1 MYSRS
6 SRIKRTRNKYSGSP
20 TKKSN
25 SRSRSRKNISKSNSK
40 STNNRSNSRIISV
53 SDNKD
58 FIWSENRNYLYDTY
72 DNKLLYIEHS
82 LPVPS
87 FLVILKKIK
96 IPKLYIEY
104 HSDKIYNVCQFFG
117 KKFKN
122 DCLMF
127 AECVTTDDFTYR
139 EDDSFLK
146 EKTTGET
153 FGNSDKENI
162 EIAKTVSK
170 DYYYDFYSVNPDIGE
185 SYAIISHDIKDKK
198 MPYHI
203 AYVLAKDG
211 ISNITI
217 EADSG
222 DKLKFPKFGIYDVK
236 FHETLSTRR
245 SVKTSHVMVNN
256 TFHDTYKKYFKNS
269 TTLVLTPK

>member
-6 SRIKRTRNKYSGSP
+6 TRIKRSRNKYSGSP
-20 TKKSN
+20 SKKSSKSRSRKNRSN
-25 SRSRSRKNISKSNSK
+25 SRSRSRSKS
-40 STNNRSNSRIISV
+40 SRNSV
-53 SDNKD
+53 SANKD
-58 FIWSENRNYLYDTY
+58 FIWSENRNYLFDTH
-72 DNKLLYIEHS
+72 DNKLLYIEQS

-87 FLVILKKIK
+87 FLSILNKIK
-96 IPKLYIEY
+96 IPKSYIEY
-104 HSDKIYNVCQFFG
+104 DSDKIYNVCQFFG

-127 AECVTTDDFTYR
+127 AECMTTGNFTYR

-162 EIAKTVSK
+162 QIAKKVSK

-222 DKLKFPKFGIYDVK
+222 DKLKLPKFGIYDVK
-236 FHETLSTRR
+236 FPETLSTRR
-245 SVKTSHVMVNN
+245 SVKTSHKNIVNN
-256 TFHDTYKKYFKNS
+256 TFHDWYKGYFKKS
-269 TTLVLTPK
+269 TTLVLVPK

>member
-6 SRIKRTRNKYSGSP
+6 TRIKRTRNKYSGSP
-20 TKKSN
+20 SKKSRSK
-25 SRSRSRKNISKSNSK
+25 SRSKSSSK
-40 STNNRSNSRIISV
+40 IISV
-53 SDNKD
+53 SVNKD
-58 FIWSENRNYLYDTY
+58 FIWSENRNYLFDKH
-72 DNKLLYIEHS
+72 DNKLLYIEQS

-87 FLVILKKIK
+87 FLSILNKIK
-96 IPKLYIEY
+96 IPKSYIEY
-104 HSDKIYNVCQFFG
+104 DSDKIYNVCQFFG

-127 AECVTTDDFTYR
+127 AECVTTGDFTYR
-139 EDDSFLK
+139 DDDSFLK

-162 EIAKTVSK
+162 QIAKKVSK

-217 EADSG
+217 EADSS
-222 DKLKFPKFGIYDVK
+222 DKLKLPKFCIYDVK
-236 FHETLSTRR
+236 FPETLSTRR
-245 SVKTSHVMVNN
+245 GVKTSHKNIVNN
-256 TFHDTYKKYFKNS
+256 TFHDWYKGYFKKS

>member
-1 MYSRS
+1 MYSLS
-6 SRIKRTRNKYSGSP
+6 SRIKRSRNKYSGSP
-20 TKKSN
+20 SKKSSKSRSRSN
-25 SRSRSRKNISKSNSK
+25 SRSSK
-40 STNNRSNSRIISV
+40 IISV
-53 SDNKD
+53 SANKD

-72 DNKLLYIEHS
+72 DNSILYIEQS

-96 IPKLYIEY
+96 VPKSYIEY
-104 HSDKIYNVCQFFG
+104 HTDKIYNVCQFFG

-127 AECVTTDDFTYR
+127 AECVTTGDFTYR
-139 EDDSFLK
+139 DDDSFLK

-162 EIAKTVSK
+162 QIAKTVSK

-222 DKLKFPKFGIYDVK
+222 DKLKLPKFGIYDVK
-236 FHETLSTRR
+236 FPETLSTRR
-245 SVKTSHVMVNN
+245 GVKTSHKNIVNN
-256 TFHDTYKKYFKNS
+256 TFQDWYKGYFKKS
-269 TTLVLTPK
+269 TTLVLVPK

>member
-6 SRIKRTRNKYSGSP
+6 TRIKRSGSP
-20 TKKSN
+20 TKKK
-25 SRSRSRKNISKSNSK
+25 SRSKSKSKSPSK
-40 STNNRSNSRIISV
+40 SRNISV

-72 DNKLLYIEHS
+72 DNSILYIEHS
-82 LPVPS
+82 LPVAS
-87 FLVILKKIK
+87 FLEILKKIK
-96 IPKLYIEY
+96 VPKSYIEY
-104 HSDKIYNVCQFFG
+104 HTDKIYNVCKFFG
-117 KKFKN
+117 KKRFKN

-127 AECVTTDDFTYR
+127 AECVTTGDFTYR

-162 EIAKTVSK
+162 QIAKTVSK

-222 DKLKFPKFGIYDVK
+222 DKLKLPKFGIYDVK
-236 FHETLSTRR
+236 FPETLSTRR
-245 SVKTSHVMVNN
+245 GVKTSHVMINN
-256 TFHDTYKKYFKNS
+256 TFHDSYKKYFKKS